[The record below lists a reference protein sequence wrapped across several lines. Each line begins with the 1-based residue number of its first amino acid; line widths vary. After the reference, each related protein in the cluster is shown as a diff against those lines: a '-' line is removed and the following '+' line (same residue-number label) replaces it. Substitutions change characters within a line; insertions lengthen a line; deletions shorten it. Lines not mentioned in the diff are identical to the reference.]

1 MERFGIGK
9 NHLSSGFFAPVSDDI
24 VMIWFVPSRTVLEYG
39 AMLASAIRL
48 PSGDHVGIPG
58 AFSVSW
64 IFVTLPLAT
73 STTDTLA
80 ARHIPFTSKNAI
92 RLPSGDHV
100 APWGCDPSFVNSR
113 LFPVCI
119 SWIQSCI

>member
-1 MERFGIGK
+1 MERFCTRTH
-9 NHLSSGFFAPVSDDI
+9 HLSLGFSAPFSDDI

-64 IFVTLPLAT
+64 IFVTLLLAT

-80 ARHIPFTSKNAI
+80 ERHIAFTSKNAI

-113 LFPVCI
+113 SFPVC
-119 SWIQSCI
+119 